1 MTVLTDSGIQNTHG
15 WIQEV
20 GHKVVSGEHRIIEG
34 DWLQQ
39 YDEAT
44 FKAVTY
50 DEKRVEYDA
59 FWRGKDSLVSWV
71 VSHCWTNSKRGEP
84 VAELPSPVDVD
95 TLCRRYGWTVAPVR
109 TQPA

>member
-1 MTVLTDSGIQNTHG
+1 MTVRTDSDIPNTHG

-20 GHKVVSGEHRIIEG
+20 GHKVVSGEHRIIDG

-50 DEKRVEYDA
+50 GERRVEYEA
-59 FWRGKDSLVSWV
+59 IWRGKDRLVSWV
-71 VSHCWTNSKRGEP
+71 VSHCWTNSKRE
-84 VAELPSPVDVD
+84 ELVEELTRHVDVD
-95 TLCRRYGWTVAPVR
+95 IFGSCIGVPCDSE
-109 TQPA
+109 